1 VADRTIVLAT
11 NKRHA
16 VRGLTVVNPQEFSA
30 YQEDNDDL
38 TYIVDMSSYLD
49 GATISS
55 VTRTSTGV
63 TVSNTSNTTTR
74 ITQRLKGFGY
84 VDFKVTTSSGDVEEF
99 KIVIRSRTPS
109 VYSQT
114 ASVPEASLDTLT
126 ANRTYYVRVNGTD
139 GSSGLVNTDAGA
151 FATLQKALDT
161 YAALDLAGYIVT
173 IQMGDGTHTSG
184 GTLRANPKG
193 AWASLPLQIIGNTSD
208 PASCIISTTSA
219 NCLKVDAGAQA
230 YINGFELRA
239 ATSGRGLLS
248 TANSYLVFGT
258 SMRFGACAT
267 YHMEA
272 TTGGNIISLGGYTVC
287 GNSVAHQHCTS
298 NGHILIQSGTITLT
312 GTPAFSAYYIG
323 INGAYV
329 QYAPTVTFSGS
340 ATGTRYFVHDN
351 GTLYT
356 GNDFDR
362 DYFPGSTDGS
372 MIGGG
377 IVDDVSSDTWRVMGT
392 LGATAS
398 VTGTTNE
405 TVLSTVTIP
414 GGSIGPNG
422 VIRIYSL
429 WSNTNDASGKT
440 ARIRLNGLGTQAVM
454 GAALSTSGVYADYRQ
469 VHNANSESS
478 QKVMQFTFLGG
489 FGASTTVTT
498 GAIDTTA
505 DISLVFTGQLTDTAD
520 TISIEAYTV
529 EVCYRP

>member
-1 VADRTIVLAT
+1 VADRTIVLAQ

-30 YQEDNDDL
+30 YHEDNDDL

-55 VTRTSTGV
+55 VTRTATGV

-74 ITQRLKGFGY
+74 LTQRLKGFGY

-99 KIVIRSRTPS
+99 RISVQSRTRNTTD
-109 VYSQT
+109 QI
-114 ASVPEASLDTLT
+114 AAVPEATVTTLT
-126 ANRTYYVRVNGTD
+126 ENRTYYVRTGGTD

-161 YAALDLAGYIVT
+161 YAGLDLAGYTVT
-173 IQMGDGTHTSG
+173 IQLGDGTHTSG

-193 AWASLPLQIIGNTSD
+193 AWASLPLQIIGNTSS
-208 PASCIISTTSA
+208 PSSCIISVTSG

-230 YINGFELRA
+230 YINGVELRT
-239 ATSGRGLLS
+239 TSTGRGLLS
-248 TANSYLVFGT
+248 VANSYLVFGT
-258 SMRFGACAT
+258 AMRFGACAT

-272 TTGGNIISLGGYTVC
+272 TTGGNIISLGGYTVS
-287 GNSVAHQHCTS
+287 GGATAHQHCTS
-298 NGHILIQSGTITLT
+298 NGHILIQSGTVTLT

-329 QYAPTVTFSGS
+329 QYADTVTFSGS
-340 ATGTRYFVHDN
+340 ATGARYLVHDN

-356 GNDFDR
+356 GNNFDR
-362 DYFPGSTDGS
+362 DYIPGDVDGQ
-372 MIGGG
+372 ILGGG
-377 IVDDVSSDTWRVMGT
+377 VVDDVTGIWRMVGS
-392 LGATAS
+392 LSVAVS

-422 VIRIYSL
+422 IIRIYSL
-429 WSNTNDASGKT
+429 WSNTNDATGKT
-440 ARIRLNGLGTQAVM
+440 ARIRLNGLGTQAIL
-454 GAALSTSGVYADYRQ
+454 GANLSTSGVYADLRQ
-469 VHNANSESS
+469 VHNVNSESS
-478 QKVMQFTFLGG
+478 QKFQQFSFLAGL
-489 FGASTTVTT
+489 GASTTVTT
-498 GAIDTTA
+498 AAINTA
-505 DISLVFTGQLTDTAD
+505 SDISLVFTGQLADSAD